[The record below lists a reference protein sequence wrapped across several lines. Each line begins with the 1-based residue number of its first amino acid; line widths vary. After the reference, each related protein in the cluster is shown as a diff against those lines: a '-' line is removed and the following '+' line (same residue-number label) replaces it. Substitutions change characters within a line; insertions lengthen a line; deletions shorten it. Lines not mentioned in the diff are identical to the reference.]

1 MANYLGGGGF
11 DPQAY
16 MMRKLMDE
24 LFKDKTPEYNLEAST
39 MGALAGSASSEAEF
53 QKLDKVL
60 DEYWERNNAHGA
72 RIDSMEVKQRS
83 DYQNRKKEFYQYK
96 EAHNQALAMVN
107 TDYLISPTD
116 RENSETI
123 RLKDNIESNVKEL
136 NSGKLTQEEEKVLW
150 AEIKSYERQIKSS
163 YGDGGIQNITTNDV
177 SSWTHE
183 KLTEEL
189 GKVNRIKDA
198 LGFAEKGYK
207 YHMEG
212 SPHTTL
218 SLARDVNNYYDN
230 LTAALGIA
238 VETGDIPKDDILLRA
253 IVSGDKAKVKEHT
266 DEQQRISAK
275 LYNTHNNNIDA
286 YDNLLNKVMAYET
299 KPDMFSQEFL
309 GKAISENDTKAM
321 EILAAIPGFGEEG
334 FQLNYGTYANNVYA
348 ALDDEIKLRDN
359 ANKRHKA
366 YTGKFYEETAGD
378 LSSAMI
384 NFGKQG
390 YSLEVVDE
398 DDEETIEEGSLTE
411 GDDKKT
417 TEKEEPAPAGT
428 YRHHSSVPAI
438 DMTPKGQERA
448 KRRSEKAEGE
458 ERLTLTTNIGYPETK
473 TTPEYKKRAEVSRPI
488 YASNKSIQKIW
499 RRKEQG
505 FKGKV
510 KYKDFANSVIKKWN
524 DMNIDNKLKY
534 GSFDNFIHE
543 VTMAEEKAQY
553 EEGQGKQREIKVTA
567 SKKNTPAKELSN
579 IYSESRYLKKS
590 GVPFDEILK
599 EWKSEGSPSDVHQWV
614 LGMFPDI
621 EASVIR

>member
-1 MANYLGGGGF
+1 
-11 DPQAY
+11 
-16 MMRKLMDE
+16 
-24 LFKDKTPEYNLEAST
+24 
-39 MGALAGSASSEAEF
+39 
-53 QKLDKVL
+53 
-60 DEYWERNNAHGA
+60 
-72 RIDSMEVKQRS
+72 
-83 DYQNRKKEFYQYK
+83 
-96 EAHNQALAMVN
+96 
-107 TDYLISPTD
+107 
-116 RENSETI
+116 
-123 RLKDNIESNVKEL
+123 
-136 NSGKLTQEEEKVLW
+136 
-150 AEIKSYERQIKSS
+150 
-163 YGDGGIQNITTNDV
+163 
-177 SSWTHE
+177 
-183 KLTEEL
+183 
-189 GKVNRIKDA
+189 
-198 LGFAEKGYK
+198 
-207 YHMEG
+207 
-212 SPHTTL
+212 
-218 SLARDVNNYYDN
+218 
-230 LTAALGIA
+230 
-238 VETGDIPKDDILLRA
+238 
-253 IVSGDKAKVKEHT
+253 
-266 DEQQRISAK
+266 
-275 LYNTHNNNIDA
+275 THNNNIDA

-543 VTMAEEKAQY
+543 VT
-553 EEGQGKQREIKVTA
+553 
-567 SKKNTPAKELSN
+567 
-579 IYSESRYLKKS
+579 
-590 GVPFDEILK
+590 
-599 EWKSEGSPSDVHQWV
+599 
-614 LGMFPDI
+614 
-621 EASVIR
+621 